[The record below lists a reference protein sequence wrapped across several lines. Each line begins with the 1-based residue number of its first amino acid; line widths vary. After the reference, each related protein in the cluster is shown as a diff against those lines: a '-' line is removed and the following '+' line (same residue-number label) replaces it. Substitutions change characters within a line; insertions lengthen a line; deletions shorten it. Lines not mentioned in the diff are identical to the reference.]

1 MKPPSTESTVTTNKL
16 KAIIL
21 LKKEVKRDLER
32 LSKSRNRSMSNL
44 VETLIMDE
52 IKQAKESGELPEIP
66 DEQEKEKE

>member
-1 MKPPSTESTVTTNKL
+1 MKPTSTESTVTTNKL

-52 IKQAKESGELPEIP
+52 IKKAKESGELPEIP
-66 DEQEKEKE
+66 DEQD